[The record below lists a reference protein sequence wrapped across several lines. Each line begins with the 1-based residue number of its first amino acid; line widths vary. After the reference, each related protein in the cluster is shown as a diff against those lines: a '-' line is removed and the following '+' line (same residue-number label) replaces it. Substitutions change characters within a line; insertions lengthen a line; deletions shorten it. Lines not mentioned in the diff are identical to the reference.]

1 MCTWIICEHRQE
13 VEEFIFENEAQSA
26 LAHKIELI

>member
-1 MCTWIICEHRQE
+1 MCTSINCEQRQE

-26 LAHKIELI
+26 LGHKIELI